1 MYVYPIQ
8 DGGTKRFKEQ
18 EKERYGRVG
27 ELYWDNTTASYWDS
41 PRQNSPV
48 ARGEGKLKGAELWS
62 GTIH

>member
-27 ELYWDNTTASYWDS
+27 ELYWDNTTALY
-41 PRQNSPV
+41 
-48 ARGEGKLKGAELWS
+48 
-62 GTIH
+62 